1 MVRDIRDPR
10 IFSSIFSCGSALILF
25 ALIYWN
31 TFAWLWERAFAPDSY
46 YSHALLVPF
55 ISGYL
60 IWQRRHALSRTSP
73 ARSLYGLVIIILA
86 LTAHLASVLLDVYFT
101 SGFSIAAL
109 LFGLTLYL
117 FGWPATRELLFPLGF
132 LLFMFPLPAAALSAV
147 SVPMKL
153 FATKAGA
160 AAMGLVGVPV
170 IQEGYQLHFSSGSL
184 VIGNPCSGLRS
195 LIALMALGSLFA
207 YFYDAPM
214 WKRIA
219 LFLASIPAAIF
230 SNVVRVLLLS
240 LAVSSFG
247 SDAATGLF
255 HDVSGF
261 LVFAIALGM
270 LFGTGKLL
278 EGTTDYTERKNFSD
292 KKNYSFT
299 DCADLRRQ
307 TDEQDERRQSPSTR
321 FTEPHRLETEI
332 ANSKSVKSADTK
344 LFSKS
349 FQTRRR
355 IVIIALA
362 VSAVLT
368 AVLNLSVT
376 GHTDAA
382 RVSELP
388 LFIGEFSGRELTVN
402 QTVKDILET
411 PNVMMREYAGPD
423 GIPVTLA
430 IVYYEQYRVSF
441 HLPEGCMTGIGSVIS
456 ASGKERIGGEPPII
470 ANKLILKQSEGAEFV
485 YYFFLV
491 GDLITPSY
499 PEMRLKLMT
508 ERLKGRNPGA
518 ALVRFSAKASGK
530 EEDALSVLRDF
541 GRQLTPLLPQYLGAH
556 RQAALVNSGIF

>member
-1 MVRDIRDPR
+1 MISESGLPTRLWIVTAIA
-10 IFSSIFSCGSALILF
+10 FFF
-25 ALIYWN
+25 ATYWK

-46 YSHALLVPF
+46 YSHAVLVPF

-60 IWQRRHALSRTSP
+60 VWQRRDVLSQTPP

-86 LTAHLASVLLDVYFT
+86 LVAHLASVMLDVYFT

-117 FGWPATRELLFPLGF
+117 FGWPVTRQLLFPLGF

-170 IQEGYQLHFSSGSL
+170 IQEGYQLHFNSGSL

-219 LFLASIPAAIF
+219 LFLASVPAAIF
-230 SNVVRVLLLS
+230 SNVARVILLS
-240 LAVSSFG
+240 LVVSSFG
-247 SDAATGLF
+247 SEGAAGLF

-278 EGTTDYTERKNFSD
+278 KGATDHTDKNISLSADCGD
-292 KKNYSFT
+292 KKDSNDPVRTRITRIDTNYPKPQIAQMDTNSRGLSRNHELYGLHS
-299 DCADLRRQ
+299 LRRA
-307 TDEQDERRQSPSTR
+307 EAGRALGVRY
-321 FTEPHRLETEI
+321 
-332 ANSKSVKSADTK
+332 
-344 LFSKS
+344 
-349 FQTRRR
+349 R
-355 IVIIALA
+355 IVILLLT
-362 VSAVLT
+362 VSAILT
-368 AVLNLSVT
+368 AVLNLSVA
-376 GHTDAA
+376 GHTDPA

-388 LFIGEFSGRELTVN
+388 LFIGEFSGRELPVD
-402 QTVKDILET
+402 QSIKDILET
-411 PNVMMREYAGPD
+411 PNVMMREYVGP
-423 GIPVTLA
+423 GGVPVTLA

-441 HLPEGCMTGIGSVIS
+441 HLPEGCMTGIGSVIMADERES
-456 ASGKERIGGEPPII
+456 LGAYGENDMPLVANNLILQQPGGKEH
-470 ANKLILKQSEGAEFV
+470 V
-485 YYFFLV
+485 YYFFVV

-499 PEMRLKLMT
+499 ARMRFYLMKQH
-508 ERLKGRNPGA
+508 LKGRSRGA
-518 ALVRFSAKASGK
+518 ALVRFSTKVGNDQDEK
-530 EEDALSVLRDF
+530 IVYELEDFIREFA
-541 GRQLTPLLPQYLGAH
+541 PNLPHYLG
-556 RQAALVNSGIF
+556 